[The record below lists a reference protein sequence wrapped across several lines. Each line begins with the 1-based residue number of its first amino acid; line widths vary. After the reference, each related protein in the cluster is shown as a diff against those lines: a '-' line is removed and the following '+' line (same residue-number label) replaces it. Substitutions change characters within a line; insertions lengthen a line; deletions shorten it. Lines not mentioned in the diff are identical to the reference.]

1 MEIFE
6 GEVVLSVS
14 PEEAFAII
22 GDPANASRIDPMIRS
37 YEPEGGTMRE
47 GGLNHI
53 RGRLWGLPY
62 RVVSRT
68 DVWDTQNPG
77 LRLPIFTGSSIFTS
91 VVNKRSLMN
100 ITGPMEKDVL
110 RLLQEIPGVTVEPT
124 KPTKRRGDIV
134 IRAGDVTH
142 VVEVK
147 AQRVT
152 NAAAARQL
160 AEYARDLPN
169 GTHLLVVARTTTE
182 EARRLLEEQG
192 VGVIDIQGNMRV
204 ELPGLFLWTEGRPT
218 PMAQEGRKE
227 SPVKL
232 TGKAGVATQVLLCE
246 PQRRWQV
253 HDLAKAAGISVG
265 LAHRVLARLE
275 RENLMEVDGAGPKR
289 TRRIENPTALLDL
302 WAEEMR
308 DRGVKQ
314 LRAFR
319 LARDPRAQAK
329 TLSRA
334 LEVAKI
340 EHAVTGSAG
349 AARLAPFITAIPVT
363 DIWVTDTV
371 ALNDA
376 AAAAHAD
383 VVREGHNIV
392 LRQATGDAP
401 LAFRTKVDDVW
412 TANPFRLF
420 LDLRQ
425 DPRRGREQADRLRE
439 EVIGF

>member
-1 MEIFE
+1 MCSSGGDGSLLGWLSIFT
-6 GEVVLSVS
+6 
-14 PEEAFAII
+14 
-22 GDPANASRIDPMIRS
+22 RS
-37 YEPEGGTMRE
+37 A
-47 GGLNHI
+47 
-53 RGRLWGLPY
+53 
-62 RVVSRT
+62 
-68 DVWDTQNPG
+68 
-77 LRLPIFTGSSIFTS
+77 IFTG
-91 VVNKRSLMN
+91 VVNKPQLMN
-100 ITGPMEKDVL
+100 IKGPLEKDAL

-124 KPTKRRGDIV
+124 AATKRRPDIV

-142 VVEVK
+142 VVEIK
-147 AQRVT
+147 AQRLT

-160 AEYARDLPN
+160 AEYARHLPK
-169 GTHLLVVARTTTE
+169 GTRLLVVSRTTTQ

-192 VGVIDIQGNMRV
+192 VGVIDTQGNMRV
-204 ELPGLFLWTEGRPT
+204 ELPGLFLWTEGRPGSAVREDREQT
-218 PMAQEGRKE
+218 R
-227 SPVKL
+227 VKL
-232 TGKAGVATQVLLCE
+232 TGKAGVATQALLRE

-253 HDLAKAAGISVG
+253 HDLAKVADVSVG

-275 RENLMEVDGAGPKR
+275 RENLVEVDGAGPKR
-289 TRRIENPTALLDL
+289 TRRVENPTALLDL

-334 LEVAKI
+334 LAEAKI
-340 EHAVTGSAG
+340 DHAVTGPAG
-349 AARLAPFITAIPVT
+349 AARLAPYITAIPVT
-363 DIWVTDTV
+363 DIWVADTV
-371 ALNDA
+371 ALSEV

-383 VVREGHNIV
+383 VVQEGHNI
-392 LRQATGDAP
+392 LIRQAAGDAP
-401 LAFRTKVDDVW
+401 LAFRTQVDEVW

>member
-1 MEIFE
+1 
-6 GEVVLSVS
+6 
-14 PEEAFAII
+14 
-22 GDPANASRIDPMIRS
+22 
-37 YEPEGGTMRE
+37 
-47 GGLNHI
+47 
-53 RGRLWGLPY
+53 
-62 RVVSRT
+62 
-68 DVWDTQNPG
+68 
-77 LRLPIFTGSSIFTS
+77 
-91 VVNKRSLMN
+91 MN
-100 ITGPMEKDVL
+100 IAGPLEKEVL

-124 KPTKRRGDIV
+124 AATGNRPDVV

-152 NAAAARQL
+152 NAADARQL
-160 AEYARDLPN
+160 VEYARNLPK
-169 GTHLLVVARTTTE
+169 GTHLLLVARTTTE
-182 EARRLLEEQG
+182 EARRILEEQA
-192 VGVIDIQGNMRV
+192 VGVIDTQGNMRV
-204 ELPGLFLWTEGRPT
+204 ELPGVFLWTEGRPGLAAREQNDE
-218 PMAQEGRKE
+218 P
-227 SPVKL
+227 PVKL
-232 TGKAGVATQVLLCE
+232 TGKAGIAAQALLLE

-253 HDLAKAAGISVG
+253 HDLAKAADVSVG

-275 RENLMEVDGAGPKR
+275 REQLVEVEGVGPKR
-289 TRRIENPTALLDL
+289 TRRVERPAALLDL

-308 DRGVKQ
+308 DRRIKQ
-314 LRAFR
+314 VRAFR

-334 LEVAKI
+334 LAEAKI

-363 DIWVTDTV
+363 DIWIADTV
-371 ALNDA
+371 ALVDIA
-376 AAAAHAD
+376 AAVRAD
-383 VVREGHNIV
+383 VVHEGHNII
-392 LRQATGDAP
+392 LRQATGDGP
-401 LAFRTKVDDVW
+401 LAFRTNVDDVW